1 MTINLEAILNKK
13 QETKQSGERFLFE
26 SVGDQLVFKFL
37 SRRTVK
43 TARGDDSDLVE
54 VEALGGTKLDKKSKQ
69 SVPVQPGKYVFFVS
83 TVLRRIFD
91 DERPIAG
98 DIIHVSLTEIV
109 REKNNMKLFGFE
121 YIERIERPAKPSR
134 PSP

>member
-69 SVPVQPGKYVFFVS
+69 SVPVQPGKYVFFLPLYSAGYSMTSDRLPAISFTLVS
-83 TVLRRIFD
+83 RR
-91 DERPIAG
+91 
-98 DIIHVSLTEIV
+98 
-109 REKNNMKLFGFE
+109 LFA
-121 YIERIERPAKPSR
+121 RKTT
-134 PSP
+134 